1 MKEALK
7 PEITLL
13 YCGSGL
19 AEGEYLPEGAKKY
32 DGCKVRY
39 VMMPCSCKVEAGYI
53 LKLFEEGADGVMVV
67 VCPKEECRFI
77 NGSSRTENRIRY
89 VQSLLEEVGLS
100 RDRLAYVE
108 GKNFAAD
115 NYFAMAM
122 SLATVVNNV
131 GPNPIGP
138 VLQAV

>member
-1 MKEALK
+1 MNEAFK

-19 AEGEYLPEGAKKY
+19 SAGEYLPEGAKKY
-32 DGCKVRY
+32 DGFKARY
-39 VMMPCSCKVEAGYI
+39 VMVPCSCKVEAGYL

-77 NGSSRTENRIRY
+77 IGSSRTENRIRY

-100 RDRLAYVE
+100 RDRLAFVE
-108 GKNFAAD
+108 GKNLAAD
-115 NYFAMAM
+115 NYFAIAT
-122 SLATVVNNV
+122 SLAAIVSSV
-131 GPNPIGP
+131 GPNPIKP
-138 VLQAV
+138 VPQAV